1 MNRDSIPPPGR
12 ADLQRRSHL
21 PQCNRP
27 PRRSRQERVLVLGPL
42 GVAGTAAFCG
52 VPEDFLAPL
61 CLAALAWTVL
71 ASFGLALL
79 AGLRD
84 GDWSAFLD
92 RDHAEDREEETDLD
106 LRVGAYAF
114 MREREQRMLGDHD
127 DRLH

>member
-1 MNRDSIPPPGR
+1 MNRDSIQPPGP
-12 ADLQRRSHL
+12 ADLPRRSHL
-21 PQCNRP
+21 PP
-27 PRRSRQERVLVLGPL
+27 RSRRERVLVLGPL
-42 GVAGTAAFCG
+42 GLAGAAAFCG
-52 VPEDFLAPL
+52 VPEGLLAPL

-71 ASFGLALL
+71 ASLGLALVS
-79 AGLRD
+79 GLRD

-114 MREREQRMLGDHD
+114 MREREQRMLSDHN